1 MGPASQWAVILTTA
15 VTSTENCG
23 VHLRVP
29 LRDGWSSGE
38 LEGLSFSTS
47 HNCREAQHSIRCNQ
61 ATVTMGL
68 RVLLVD
74 SDLNRFHVSL
84 TSAIFDVAP
93 FTDTDHEVFRGGP
106 SSSRSVFG
114 DYVISVIACRSP
126 YVALLLS
133 HTFSRL
139 LVDNAKK
146 TMGPDCQQAD
156 TAVGIWTPQTDPT
169 VAKSPLRS
177 SGLAQGT

>member
-1 MGPASQWAVILTTA
+1 MAKLPDTPPKKSGAASPRKKWWKPWMGPASQWAVILTTA

-93 FTDTDHEVFRGGP
+93 FTAPTMRSLEGDHPLVGQCSATTSFR
-106 SSSRSVFG
+106 
-114 DYVISVIACRSP
+114 
-126 YVALLLS
+126 
-133 HTFSRL
+133 
-139 LVDNAKK
+139 
-146 TMGPDCQQAD
+146 
-156 TAVGIWTPQTDPT
+156 
-169 VAKSPLRS
+169 
-177 SGLAQGT
+177 